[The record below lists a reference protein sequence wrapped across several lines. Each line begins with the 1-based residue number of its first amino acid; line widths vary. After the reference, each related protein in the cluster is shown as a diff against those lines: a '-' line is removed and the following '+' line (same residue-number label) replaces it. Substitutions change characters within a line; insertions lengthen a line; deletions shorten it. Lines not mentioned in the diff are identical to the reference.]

1 MQNFVLSKC
10 TCAWGWQWWARGRTQ
25 WVTIQ
30 LSMQMPA
37 KICSWEG
44 GQLTVTSLYFA
55 FLLHAITHS
64 VFDCIHYGLLAQSY
78 WCFNLSFRILVYLLN
93 RQLVTG
99 ARLCC
104 LLCVQCVHC
113 TSHWICETQICENSH
128 TILHNVM
135 SRLTHPPRL
144 TLCVCVCG
152 LPVKTDTVCTPR
164 ALCPL
169 DNCPADCSAYYL
181 VLYCCG
187 LMCPMQYI
195 SLKNN
200 LYSIQNS

>member
-10 TCAWGWQWWARGRTQ
+10 TCAWGCQWWARGRTQ

-104 LLCVQCVHC
+104 LLCVLYNVYTVHPIESAKHKYVKMIIQYY
-113 TSHWICETQICENSH
+113 TWAA
-128 TILHNVM
+128 
-135 SRLTHPPRL
+135 RPTHL
-144 TLCVCVCG
+144 VWLYVSVCV
-152 LPVKTDTVCTPR
+152 VCLSRQTLYVRPR
-164 ALCPL
+164 PFVHWTI
-169 DNCPADCSAYYL
+169 
-181 VLYCCG
+181 VLQI
-187 LMCPMQYI
+187 LLHA
-195 SLKNN
+195 S
-200 LYSIQNS
+200 